1 MEIKRSIRF
10 LLRELKDSQ
19 NSVHIRMRVYYCGL
33 RFETGLKA
41 SLYSKDAWDYS
52 LQRVKPNCLGSR
64 KQSAK
69 QINKRISLYEDAIDE
84 CFKFFEVKKVV
95 PTIKELQEL
104 FEKKVNPEINT
115 DSKSVIQEDV
125 PKRKFWDIYEEFM
138 EESGQKNDWT
148 VATFEKFN
156 ALRHDI
162 ETFKKD
168 ISFDYFTESGLTKFL
183 VFLRDEKVVAPPKA
197 VLREDGTMPGEKV
210 GIMNSTI
217 DKKFVFLNWF
227 LNWATKKGYN
237 TLMDYKEFKLALKT
251 AKQQIIFLTEDEMI
265 KIRELKLKENQSH
278 LDRVRDV
285 FRFCCFTGI
294 RYSDAYNLRRSNIK
308 GDHIEIVTIKTTD
321 TLNIPLSSSAKSIL
335 GKYSSVPFEDDKALP
350 VISNQKMNIYL
361 KELCKLAGVDSP
373 CTITMIKGSKRV
385 DIVRPKYE
393 LIGTHTA
400 RRTFVSLALSKGNS
414 AEVVMKI
421 TGHKSFNT
429 MKPYI
434 AIAKAAKQNAVDSLS
449 GL

>member
-10 LLRELKDSQ
+10 CLREVKKCQ
-19 NSVHIRMRVYYCGL
+19 NSFYIRMRVFYCNE
-33 RFETGLKA
+33 RFEIGLNA
-41 SLYSKDAWDYS
+41 SLNSKDDWNDS
-52 LQRVKPNCLGSR
+52 LQRVKPNCSGSK

-69 QINKRISLYEDAIDE
+69 QINKRISLYEESIDE
-84 CFKFFEVKKVV
+84 CFKYFEVKNKV

-104 FEKKVNPEINT
+104 FEKKINPE
-115 DSKSVIQEDV
+115 KSSDVKSIPQDVV
-125 PKRKFWDIYEEFM
+125 PKGKFWDIYAEFM

-148 VATFEKFN
+148 ISTFEKFN
-156 ALRHDI
+156 ALRHDL

-183 VFLRDEKVVAPPKA
+183 VFLRDEKVVVPPKA
-197 VLREDGTMPGEKV
+197 VMREDGTMPGEKV

-237 TLMDYKEFKLALKT
+237 TLMDYKDFKPALKT
-251 AKQQIIFLTEDEMI
+251 ARQQIIYLTEEEMI

-294 RYSDAYNLRRSNIK
+294 RYSDAYNLRRSSIK

-335 GKYSSVPFEDDKALP
+335 AKYSSVPFEDDKALP

-361 KELCKLAGVDSP
+361 KELCKMAGVDSP